1 MAKKTRWG
9 RIAKLTELS
18 AKVSSS
24 YLGQRVAGVFQKDD
38 EREESLK
45 STHLKNAERIVDT
58 MGILKGAAMKV
69 GQSLAVMADS
79 MDMPDDVRRVLSKLN
94 DQAVPVVF
102 DDIER
107 VLQQELGDL
116 DSIFTHIDSEPLG
129 TASLAQAHAACL
141 LDGTPVVIK
150 VLHDGVE
157 NSVDTDL
164 KALKSI
170 LFAGRVL
177 KRSKEEVDLIFDEI
191 HARLKEE
198 LDYEHERK
206 NLERFSTFFADIP
219 GIRAPKPVIELCTKR
234 VLVME
239 RLVGMRLEDFVR
251 QGSPKAKQ
259 KAGDLLTTAFHEMA
273 YIFRGLHADPH
284 GGNFLFALD
293 GSLSLIDFGCVK
305 YFDDQFLIDYGLMG
319 NHIIDGQRDDA
330 IAVAQKLKIL
340 QDDRTEVLDDFWSFV
355 QIIARPFQA
364 GLYEASQDQLMAEI
378 REASNQILKHTTIQ
392 ASRDIIFLHRAL
404 TGTYSMLRK
413 LEHRCDYEEIRRQY
427 VQNAIEVRNG
437 QRDDRGWNVR

>member
-94 DQAVPVVF
+94 DQAVPVAF
-102 DDIER
+102 EDIER

-116 DSIFTHIDSEPLG
+116 DIIFAHIDPEPLG
-129 TASLAQAHAACL
+129 TASLAQAHAARL

-157 NSVDTDL
+157 HSVDTDL

-206 NLERFSTFFADIP
+206 NLERFSAFFADIP
-219 GIRAPKPVIELCTKR
+219 GIRAPKPMIELCTTR

-251 QGSPKAKQ
+251 QASPQAKQ
-259 KAGDLLTTAFHEMA
+259 RAGDLLTTAFHEMA
-273 YIFRGLHADPH
+273 YVFRGLHADPH

-293 GSLSLIDFGCVK
+293 GSLALIDFGCVK
-305 YFDDQFLIDYGLMG
+305 YFEDQFLIDYGLMG
-319 NHIIDGQRDDA
+319 NHIIDGKREDS
-330 IAVAQKLKIL
+330 IAMAQKLKIL
-340 QDDRTEVLDDFWSFV
+340 QDDRKEVLDDFWDFV
-355 QIIARPFQA
+355 QIIAKPFQA

-427 VQNAIEVRNG
+427 VQNAIEVQNG